1 MDDTRKRHENTAS
14 GRPSVLVDVATG
26 FASCLIGHEKAAIVE
41 GVTRLTSLTL
51 TDDTIAIVH
60 AALTHENRSLLQ
72 CLFMLLSICTA

>member
-1 MDDTRKRHENTAS
+1 MWR
-14 GRPSVLVDVATG
+14 L
-26 FASCLIGHEKAAIVE
+26 FLLIGHEKPAR
-41 GVTRLTSLTL
+41 VTRLTSLTL